1 MSNVYGIDVSAWQGT
16 IDWAKVK
23 KAGCG
28 HAVLK
33 INTKNLA
40 VDRQFAANI
49 KGCKAQGIP
58 YGVYR
63 YVYESTEAAA
73 KKAAQAVV
81 ELLRANNAAP
91 GTIAWWDVEDASIKA
106 AAKTTLTA
114 SILAAQQVIES
125 AGYGFGVYCGK
136 YWYDSVLQTG
146 KISCPF
152 WIAR

>member
-1 MSNVYGIDVSAWQGT
+1 MSNIYGIDVSAWQGT
-16 IDWAKVK
+16 IDWTKVK

-33 INTKNLA
+33 INMKNLA
-40 VDRQFAANI
+40 ADRQFAANI

-73 KKAAQAVV
+73 KKAALTVV
-81 ELLRANNAAP
+81 ELLKKYDAAP
-91 GTIAWWDVEDASIKA
+91 GTVVWWDVEDASIKA

-125 AGYGFGVYCGK
+125 SGYGFGVYCGK
-136 YWYDSVLQTG
+136 
-146 KISCPF
+146 
-152 WIAR
+152 